1 MSVAYPPSTSRS
13 VRAMAWS
20 TWSRTSSRNARIVLA
35 VTAPQY
41 ACLTRSATSVFLTS
55 TPAWAAR
62 TPCSAAMRAFS
73 MRPHVKIGWMM
84 LTVPRTNTPV
94 MSGEYWSSGEE
105 T

>member
-1 MSVAYPPSTSRS
+1 M
-13 VRAMAWS
+13 
-20 TWSRTSSRNARIVLA
+20 L
-35 VTAPQY
+35 
-41 ACLTRSATSVFLTS
+41 LTS

-73 MRPHVKIGWMM
+73 IRPHVKIGWMM

-105 T
+105 TWSPRARGDGPSTVWSSNCGRPIPRAWSCLPR